1 MHYNEECMNVEGG
14 CTTCGSKIQRANFAS
29 HDCVSELKIT
39 VVKKNE
45 ELRFQSEELKY
56 QREEVGELEKTVK
69 KLREKTKNLETQ
81 LEQERSQ
88 RQLEKKNDLMI
99 LKSI

>member
-1 MHYNEECMNVEGG
+1 M
-14 CTTCGSKIQRANFAS
+14 
-29 HDCVSELKIT
+29 
-39 VVKKNE
+39 
-45 ELRFQSEELKY
+45 
-56 QREEVGELEKTVK
+56 GELEKTVK
-69 KLREKTKNLETQ
+69 KLREKTKHLETQ